1 MTDYSEE
8 QRNELEAL
16 ESIYPDSFTG
26 AGPRRGRAGSRRA
39 AGGAGGRG
47 GAAARP
53 AGVPGGAARVGARD
67 VGSLSPGGKSK
78 ALDGPCGPGRGH
90 CPCRVRRPG
99 TAASPAWAS
108 RSPALEGCSSEKPFQ
123 RCSPGNWFVCR
134 AVFLSAS
141 KLVAVVR
148 HGMFWGA

>member
-53 AGVPGGAARVGARD
+53 AGGRAARLGWVLGMLAGFPRAGKARRSMAPVARAVGTAPAAFGALVQQPARRGQAGPLRWKD
-67 VGSLSPGGKSK
+67 ALRRSLSKDA
-78 ALDGPCGPGRGH
+78 ALGIGLCAERFSYPL
-90 CPCRVRRPG
+90 
-99 TAASPAWAS
+99 ASLS
-108 RSPALEGCSSEKPFQ
+108 RS
-123 RCSPGNWFVCR
+123 
-134 AVFLSAS
+134 
-141 KLVAVVR
+141 
-148 HGMFWGA
+148 